1 MLNMPSPSAEVLA
14 RRETIAHD
22 LRALL
27 GNEALLITSSNELK
41 GYETDGLACYR
52 TVPMLVALAETT
64 EHVAA
69 VLKYCNDH
77 GVPVMARG
85 AGTSRGS
92 RGAPRPAGI
101 RSAPPRRRARW
112 TWP

>member
-1 MLNMPSPSAEVLA
+1 MLNMPSPSADVLA
-14 RRETIAHD
+14 RRDTIARD

-27 GNEALLITSSNELK
+27 GDEALLITSSNELK

-77 GVPVMARG
+77 GVPVMARV
-85 AGTSRGS
+85 
-92 RGAPRPAGI
+92 
-101 RSAPPRRRARW
+101 RRNVAWRAVRLPQLD
-112 TWP
+112 TVVLGPVQDERNP

>member
-1 MLNMPSPSAEVLA
+1 MLNMPSPSADVLA
-14 RRETIAHD
+14 RRDTIARD

-27 GNEALLITSSNELK
+27 GDEALLITSSNELK

-85 AGTSRGS
+85 AQERRLAG
-92 RGAPRPAGI
+92 GASAAAGYG
-101 RSAPPRRRARW
+101 RARAC
-112 TWP
+112 PR